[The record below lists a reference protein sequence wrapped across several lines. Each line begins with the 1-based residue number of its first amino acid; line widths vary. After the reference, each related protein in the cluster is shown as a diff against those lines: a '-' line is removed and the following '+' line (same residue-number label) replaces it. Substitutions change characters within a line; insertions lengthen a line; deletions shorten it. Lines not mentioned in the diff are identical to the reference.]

1 MKIFVKEELRLSK
14 QENDL
19 ANSNTETIKS
29 LEKELGFLK
38 QELVNKYKL
47 MELYTSKIFGNDKE
61 Q

>member
-38 QELVNKYKL
+38 QEIVNKYKL

>member
-29 LEKELGFLK
+29 IEKELGFLK
-38 QELVNKYKL
+38 QDFVNKYKL

>member
-19 ANSNTETIKS
+19 VNSNTETIKS

-38 QELVNKYKL
+38 QDFVNKYKL

>member
-19 ANSNTETIKS
+19 ANSNTEAIKS

-38 QELVNKYKL
+38 QDFVNKYKL

>member
-38 QELVNKYKL
+38 QDFVNKYKL

>member
-1 MKIFVKEELRLSK
+1 MNIFVKEELRLSK

-19 ANSNTETIKS
+19 VNSNTETIKS

-38 QELVNKYKL
+38 QEIVNKYKL

>member
-14 QENDL
+14 QENAL
-19 ANSNTETIKS
+19 VNSNTETIKS

-38 QELVNKYKL
+38 QDFVNKYKL

>member
-14 QENDL
+14 QENAL
-19 ANSNTETIKS
+19 VNSNTETIKS

-38 QELVNKYKL
+38 QDFVNKYKL
-47 MELYTSKIFGNDKE
+47 MELHTSKIFGNDKE

>member
-19 ANSNTETIKS
+19 VNSNTETIKS

-47 MELYTSKIFGNDKE
+47 MELYTPKIFGNDKE